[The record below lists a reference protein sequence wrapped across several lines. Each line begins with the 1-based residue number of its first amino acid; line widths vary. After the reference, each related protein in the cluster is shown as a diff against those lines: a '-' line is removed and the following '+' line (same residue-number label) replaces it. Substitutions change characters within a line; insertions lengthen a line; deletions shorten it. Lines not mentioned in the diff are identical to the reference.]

1 MSGPTDTSLILTA
14 GSEPPDR
21 HAGPDRP
28 LVGDPLDQR
37 NNIWAASSL
46 ISQPAERE
54 RHTHRS
60 TFRSVYHISIIITTH
75 QMQRQKKAISHEG
88 QHNLK

>member
-37 NNIWAASSL
+37 NNIWAPSSL
-46 ISQPAERE
+46 ISQPAQRE
-54 RHTHRS
+54 THTQVHLPS
-60 TFRSVYHISIIITTH
+60 CVPYQHYH
-75 QMQRQKKAISHEG
+75 
-88 QHNLK
+88 HNSPNAEAEKGHFT